1 MLTYE
6 KGLDINYF
14 IHLDDNTLEE
24 LCYSDKYLYSLCPII
39 YKYKIHNLYPQLP
52 LDEAIKVTKTYQLL
66 YKLISASYSDLK
78 KFADQTNNIDIIKWL
93 LIPENRVNYITED
106 VSEKN
111 QIKKLGYQIAYKKAI
126 QNELKNYLD
135 SGIYPTQHSIDLAM
149 INGNSLNIEI
159 LYNYNL
165 YPQQYAI
172 ELAATKGHFDSR
184 LLYIGMRPSLEAV
197 EEGVKNGFYME
208 GFIVFGLIPN
218 QKIINQAALN
228 DYGDVIVT
236 LAEHNILPDR
246 ETIDQLD
253 NQINVLEVLIYYDK
267 Y

>member
-14 IHLDDNTLEE
+14 IHLDDDTLEE

-52 LDEAIKVTKTYQLL
+52 LEEAIKVTKTYQLL
-66 YKLISASYSDLK
+66 YKLISASYSHLK
-78 KFADQTNNIDIIKWL
+78 KFADKTNNIDIIKWL
-93 LIPENRVNYITED
+93 LIPENRVNYITEN

-111 QIKKLGYQIAYKKAI
+111 QINPRGHQIAHKKAI

-135 SGIYPTQHSIDLAM
+135 LGIYPTQRSINLAI
-149 INGNSLNIEI
+149 INGNNFNIEI

-172 ELAATKGHFDSR
+172 DLSAIKGHFDSR
-184 LLYIGMRPSLEAV
+184 LLYKNIIPNLEAV
-197 EEGVKNGFYME
+197 EEGVKNGFFQGGYLA
-208 GFIVFGLIPN
+208 FGLIPH

-228 DYGDVIVT
+228 DYDNVIT
-236 LAEHNILPDR
+236 ILAEHNILPDR
-246 ETIDQLD
+246 ETIDQLN
-253 NQINVLEVLIYYDK
+253 NQINVMEVLIYYNI